1 MSEDTDSPAR
11 TLLKFRDDNAVMAPR
26 IVVFDSQ
33 PRRVRPDLLIFNSS
47 QASEG
52 TRRRREKRQTI
63 LEGRS
68 VNTDMNVNPYE
79 VPMQAGD
86 MTRAARSSE
95 RTLLKVFGIPV
106 ILFVLIALLLPAT
119 RRAGPVAR
127 RTQCKNH
134 LKQIGLA
141 LHNYHHEYGRF
152 PPAYTV
158 GEGGECLHSWRTRIL
173 PYLDQTRLSESID
186 LSKAW
191 DDPANVVAYETVVH
205 QYNYPSN
212 AFLPGLTTYLGISD
226 AGGCFRS
233 ADSTSISDIT
243 DGTSNTIMAIEAAPV
258 DAVHWMDPHDDDGR
272 FVRRWGTEAETAHYG
287 GGNGLLADG
296 GVHFLSSEFSVDNRR
311 ALSSF
316 AGNEVIGEYR
326 SLARRR
332 SDWSH
337 PVRNWLIPLM
347 R

>member
-1 MSEDTDSPAR
+1 MKKDRQFS
-11 TLLKFRDDNAVMAPR
+11 
-26 IVVFDSQ
+26 
-33 PRRVRPDLLIFNSS
+33 
-47 QASEG
+47 
-52 TRRRREKRQTI
+52 KR
-63 LEGRS
+63 RS

-141 LHNYHHEYGRF
+141 LHNYHHEYGSF

-158 GEGGECLHSWRTRIL
+158 SEGGERLHSWRTLIL
-173 PYLDQTRLSESID
+173 SYLDQTRLSESID

-191 DDPANVVAYETVVH
+191 DDPENVVAYETVVH
-205 QYNYPSN
+205 QYNCPSN
-212 AFLPGLTTYLGISD
+212 ALLPGLTTYLGISG

-233 ADSTSISDIT
+233 ADSTSIWDIT
-243 DGTSNTIMAIEAAPV
+243 DGTSNTIMVIETAPA
-258 DAVHWMDPHDDDGR
+258 DAVHGMDPHDDDGR
-272 FVRRWGTEAETAHYG
+272 FVRRWGTEVDPAHDG
-287 GGNGLLADG
+287 GGNGLLVEG
-296 GVHFLSSEFSVDNRR
+296 SVHFLSSKFSVDNRR

-337 PVRNWLIPLM
+337 SARKCTVPGNRCTARGRLF
-347 R
+347 